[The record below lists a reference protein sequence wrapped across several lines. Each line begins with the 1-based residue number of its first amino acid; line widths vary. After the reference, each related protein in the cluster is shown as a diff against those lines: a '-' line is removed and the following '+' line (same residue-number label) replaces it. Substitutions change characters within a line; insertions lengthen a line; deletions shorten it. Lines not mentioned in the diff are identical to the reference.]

1 MIAEWQSRVRAQERA
16 EAGVSSWVRFRVR
29 SSVSSLQTLSQSQ
42 HVNIKSSQ
50 TKCWVFFSV
59 CQPKQ
64 SEFLCQQESL
74 MSLKSL
80 KSASVCLSVSMNE
93 QYLDAMEWMTFVF
106 NSDRKKVTLLKVTC
120 LSVQIPGCILFILPA
135 SKFQFLSWVPLV
147 KSV

>member
-74 MSLKSL
+74 MHYK
-80 KSASVCLSVSMNE
+80 VDQNWCLCLCERAVF
-93 QYLDAMEWMTFVF
+93 DAMGMDDFCFWFRSQASHITQSHLSFCP
-106 NSDRKKVTLLKVTC
+106 NSRLHSIYSSRIEVSVPV
-120 LSVQIPGCILFILPA
+120 LSP
-135 SKFQFLSWVPLV
+135 V